1 MARLANTVSSS
12 TKQRPR
18 RSTSHIVHSR
28 VLTLDRYKQ
37 MTIAS
42 DAYVVL
48 SDQRVERLQT
58 TVTDYIDRIAFLE
71 TTIKELQLSE

>member
-1 MARLANTVSSS
+1 
-12 TKQRPR
+12 
-18 RSTSHIVHSR
+18 
-28 VLTLDRYKQ
+28 